1 MTKKRSNP
9 SRATPRK
16 AAAKPARPRAR
27 FLKLHRTIYPARAV
41 QETTAAFAELA
52 AITVERQGDYHRVRL
67 VPGVDVPPD
76 QLVHEFA
83 NFALSRAAR
92 NR

>member
-1 MTKKRSNP
+1 VK
-9 SRATPRK
+9 
-16 AAAKPARPRAR
+16 
-27 FLKLHRTIYPARAV
+27 
-41 QETTAAFAELA
+41 ETVAAFSELA
-52 AITVERQGDYHRVRL
+52 TITVQRQGDYHRVAL
-67 VPGVDVPPD
+67 IPGADVPPD

>member
-1 MTKKRSNP
+1 MAFDHL
-9 SRATPRK
+9 AT
-16 AAAKPARPRAR
+16 
-27 FLKLHRTIYPARAV
+27 
-41 QETTAAFAELA
+41 
-52 AITVERQGDYHRVRL
+52 ITVERQGDYHRVRL
-67 VPGVDVPPD
+67 VPGGDVPPD